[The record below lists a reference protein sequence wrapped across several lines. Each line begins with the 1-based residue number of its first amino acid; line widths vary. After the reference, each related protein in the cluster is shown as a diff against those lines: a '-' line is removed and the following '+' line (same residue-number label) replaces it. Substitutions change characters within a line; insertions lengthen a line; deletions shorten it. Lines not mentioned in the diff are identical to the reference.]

1 MELRLLDFSE
11 TFLIVTFQFLHF
23 VTQHIGIDFN
33 EQFNTLVE
41 IMCAGC
47 LGF

>member
-1 MELRLLDFSE
+1 MELWLLDFSE
-11 TFLIVTFQFLHF
+11 TFLTVTFQFLPF
-23 VTQHIGIDFN
+23 ISQHIGIDFN

-41 IMCAGC
+41 NMCAGC